1 MVPSSREKRKAQ
13 SLSLSARRIAP
24 DAPDVKATARAALEI
39 AEDGTSS
46 NTTRSEGVAFRYWS
60 AWYQLR
66 YAKRSLPLPV
76 PAGVIV
82 QFIVDHGRRMS
93 RETAGA
99 LESEMPVA
107 VDRELVALGVKKEVG
122 PLSLA
127 TILHRVSMIGRIN
140 RAHLKGGP
148 NPVAAPEVRH
158 LLAALRRAY
167 AKRPHRLEDKKQSGA
182 KPALT
187 AEFFYPLLDALA
199 EDLDDPSD
207 AWTYRRALRDRALL
221 LFGFATGG
229 RRRSEITDADMS
241 RLERKRTGNYT
252 YTLGPTKS
260 TSGMEDNR
268 DRTRPLEGEAA
279 EAMTAWLK
287 EARLHSGPIFRHI
300 ARSGRISDEPLTP
313 ESVRNLVIR
322 LSKRAELGSGFS
334 AHSLRSGFM
343 TECFIQG
350 IPMPEAMAFSGH
362 KTVQSAIRY
371 YRAQDKSDSPAAHLL
386 DRGRAGRVKSRP

>member
-1 MVPSSREKRKAQ
+1 MMLPSSRAKRKAQ
-13 SLSLSARRIAP
+13 SLIIRGIVR
-24 DAPDVKATARAALEI
+24 DAPDVKAAAKAAREI
-39 AEDGTSS
+39 ADDGTSE
-46 NTTRSEGVAFRYWS
+46 NTTRSEGVAYRYWS

-66 YAKRSLPLPV
+66 YSKRSLPLPV
-76 PAGVIV
+76 PADVIV
-82 QFIVDHGRRMS
+82 QFIVDHGRRRS
-93 RETAGA
+93 RESTGA
-99 LESEMPVA
+99 LKSEMPVA
-107 VDRELVALGVKKEVG
+107 VDRELVALGAKKEVG

-140 RAHLKGGP
+140 RAHLKGEP

-167 AKRPHRLEDKKQSGA
+167 AKRPQGAEAKATPGA

-199 EDLDDPSD
+199 EDLNDSSD
-207 AWTYRRALRDRALL
+207 TWTYRRALRDRALL

-229 RRRSEITDADMS
+229 RRRSEITAADVS
-241 RLERKRTGNYT
+241 GLERKRNGSYT

-260 TSGMEDNR
+260 TSGTEDNR

-279 EAMTAWLK
+279 DAMKAWLQ
-287 EARLHSGPIFRHI
+287 EARLSSGPIFRHI
-300 ARSGRISDEPLTP
+300 ERSGRISNKSLTP

-386 DRGRAGRVKSRP
+386 DRGRSSRLKSRP